1 MKTGEDKRGAGP
13 LVSVNIPTYNSE
25 RTLERCL
32 GAVRAQSCRDFELI
46 VIDAY
51 SRDRTREIAESRGA
65 VVVSTRGLMAQ
76 RKLGIEKSKGE
87 FILLLDSDQLL
98 APDALESCLKACREK
113 EAQALMLPEKT
124 VIERQNWLTRMT
136 SLNMEAVQGDDDV
149 VTGTALPRFFES
161 SLLKSL
167 AFPVV
172 DVGYYDHAFIYRE
185 VQKKGA
191 RVAYAK
197 TVVSHLESNTVR
209 GMMRKF
215 YRFYG
220 LSFIPALRCDRELV
234 LGRSLPKKVY
244 ARGSVWRSPGR
255 ALALLLLYCMKA
267 SAALAGV
274 AAYCLVYSHRKRV

>member
-1 MKTGEDKRGAGP
+1 MKPGKDRCGVRP

-32 GAVRAQSCRDFELI
+32 GAVRGQSFRDFEII

-51 SRDRTREIAESRGA
+51 SKDRTREIAESHGA
-65 VVVSTRGLMAQ
+65 AVISTRGLLAQ

-87 FILLLDSDQLL
+87 FILLLDSDQVLE
-98 APDALESCLKACREK
+98 PDALESCLKACREK
-113 EAQALMLPEKT
+113 DAHALILPERT
-124 VIERQNWLTRMT
+124 VIEKQNWLTRVT

-149 VTGTALPRFFES
+149 VTGTALPRFFASE
-161 SLLKSL
+161 LLKSL
-167 AFPVV
+167 DFPCA
-172 DVGYYDHAFIYRE
+172 DVGYYDHAFIYRQ

-191 RVAYAK
+191 RVAYAE
-197 TVVSHLESNTVR
+197 TVVLHLESNTVR

-244 ARGSVWRSPGR
+244 VRGSILRSPGR
-255 ALALLLLYCMKA
+255 ALALLLLYGMKA

-274 AAYCLVYSHRKRV
+274 IAYCFRSLLSSR